1 MSRINHVTAFVILST
16 SIFLIYFNSL
26 EASWHLDDYQNIKQD
41 ARIHLTNG
49 DLASI
54 IDYVKSVQLV
64 GRDARPLSRFSFAV
78 NWYFGRNDP
87 FGYHLVNIVIH
98 ILASFFLY
106 GTILSIRHTPNFQ
119 FVLSARNYYKI
130 SILAA
135 LLWAINPIQTQA
147 ITYIVQRM
155 AALAAMFYILA
166 MYLYIKARTSDHS
179 AKRNLLFF
187 SCFLS
192 AVCAFASKENAAT
205 LPIALLLVEFLFF
218 QDLSRKKIRNLF
230 WGVMLTAGLAMAGL
244 GVLTFF
250 KGDFRGLLN
259 YNFRYFSLVERLLTE
274 PRVVLYYLSQIF
286 YPVPT
291 RLSIEHDIAVSS
303 SLFSPWTT
311 LPAIILV
318 CSLIGIGLYNI
329 KRRPLLGF
337 AVLFF
342 FLNHVIESTVI
353 GLELVFEHRNYLP
366 SFFLFVPVAAG
377 IIRLLD
383 YYREKSKLIHH
394 AITTFVVLIIAGF
407 GAGTYIRNLA
417 WQSEKSLW
425 EDAVAKAPNSGRAW
439 HNLALSHY
447 APAGRFKEAILLYRK
462 ALTLEKNNIHQ
473 ESLIYSNM
481 AASFYYLGDYRQA
494 AQYWTKALVNRR
506 TNPKAKYLLCLA
518 LIRMGDY
525 ETASKNLEK
534 LAARYPQKAEVLNL
548 SGILAVLQ
556 GNHSKG
562 LAYYK
567 RCFRLKSR
575 LPAVLVNAGAACS
588 LSGNFQQAERFFKT
602 YLGQQPSDKI
612 ALLWLV
618 QNAIK
623 SDDLPQADIYMNRLI
638 RMVPVN
644 DIVAWLGKD
653 VGQALY
659 KDTMIAPEVDPRI
672 LSRLIK
678 MPKLHTQQI
687 NFFYSKK

>member
-1 MSRINHVTAFVILST
+1 
-16 SIFLIYFNSL
+16 LIYFNSL
-26 EASWHLDDYQNIKQD
+26 DASWHLDDYQNIVQD
-41 ARIHLTNG
+41 TRIHLTDC

-54 IDYVKSVQLV
+54 IEYVKSVQLA

-78 NWYFGRNDP
+78 NWFFGRNDP
-87 FGYHLVNIVIH
+87 FGYHLINIVIH
-98 ILASFFLY
+98 ILCSFFLY
-106 GTILSIRHTPNFQ
+106 GTILSIRRTPNFR
-119 FVLSARNYYKI
+119 FVSSARNYYKI
-130 SILAA
+130 SLLAA

-147 ITYIVQRM
+147 VTYIVQRM

-166 MYLYIKARTSDHS
+166 MYLYIKARTSDNS
-179 AKRNLLFF
+179 AKRNLIFF

-192 AVCAFASKENAAT
+192 GVCAFASKENAAT

-218 QDLSRKKIRNLF
+218 QDLSRKKIRNIY
-230 WGVMLTAGLAMAGL
+230 WGATLTAGLAMAGL
-244 GVLTFF
+244 GVVIFF
-250 KGDFRGLLN
+250 KGDFQGLLN
-259 YNFRYFSLVERLLTE
+259 YNFRYFSPVERLLTE

-291 RLSIEHDIAVSS
+291 RLSIEHDIAVST

-318 CSLIGIGLYNI
+318 CSLIGIGLYNV
-329 KRRPLLGF
+329 KRRPMLGF

-342 FLNHVIESTVI
+342 FLNHVIESSVI

-377 IIRLLD
+377 IMGLLD
-383 YYREKSKLIHH
+383 YYRKKNKLIHH
-394 AITTFVVLIIAGF
+394 AIVTFVVLIIAGF

-425 EDAVAKAPNSGRAW
+425 EDAVVKAPNSVRAW

-447 APAGRFKEAILLYRK
+447 AAAGRFEEAILLYRK

-481 AASFYYLGDYRQA
+481 AASFYYQGDYQQA
-494 AQYWTKALVNRR
+494 AQYCTKALSNRR
-506 TNPKAKYLLCLA
+506 TNPKVKYLLCLA

-525 ETASKNLEK
+525 ETASKNLEQ
-534 LAARYPQKAEVLNL
+534 LASGYPQKAEVLNL

-562 LAYYK
+562 LAYFK

-575 LPAVLVNAGAACS
+575 LPAVLVNAGVAHC
-588 LSGNFQQAERFFKT
+588 LRGDYQKAERFFKT
-602 YLGQQPSDKI
+602 YLGRQPNDNLT
-612 ALLWLV
+612 LLWLA
-618 QNAIK
+618 QNSMVK
-623 SDDLPQADIYMNRLI
+623 GDWQQAESYLNRLLRI
-638 RMVPVN
+638 VPV
-644 DIVAWLGKD
+644 KD
-653 VGQALY
+653 LITWVRNIEGRILY
-659 KDTMIAPEVDPRI
+659 KDTMIVPHVDTRI
-672 LSRLIK
+672 MSRLSQSS
-678 MPKLHTQQI
+678 TDR
-687 NFFYSKK
+687 

>member
-1 MSRINHVTAFVILST
+1 MSRIKHVIAFVILSV

-26 EASWHLDDYQNIKQD
+26 EASWHLDDYQNIVQD
-41 ARIHLTNG
+41 ARIHLTDG

-54 IDYVKSVQLV
+54 IEYVKSVQLA

-78 NWYFGRNDP
+78 NWFFGRNDP

-98 ILASFFLY
+98 ILCSYFLY
-106 GTILSIRHTPNFQ
+106 SAILSLLRTPNFQ
-119 FVLSARNYYKI
+119 SNLSDRKYYKI
-130 SILAA
+130 SLLAA
-135 LLWAINPIQTQA
+135 LLWAVNPIQTQA
-147 ITYIVQRM
+147 VTYIVQRM

-166 MYLYIKARTSDHS
+166 MYLYIKARTSDNS
-179 AKRNLLFF
+179 AKRNLIFF

-192 AVCAFASKENAAT
+192 GVCAFASKENAAT

-218 QDLSRKKIRNLF
+218 QDLSRKKIRNIY
-230 WGVMLTAGLAMAGL
+230 WGATLTAGLAMAGL
-244 GVLTFF
+244 GVVIFF
-250 KGDFRGLLN
+250 KGDFQGLLN
-259 YNFRYFSLVERLLTE
+259 YNFRYFSPVERLLTE

-291 RLSIEHDIAVSS
+291 RLSIEHDIAVST

-318 CSLIGIGLYNI
+318 CSLIGIGLYNV
-329 KRRPLLGF
+329 KRRPMLGF

-342 FLNHVIESTVI
+342 FLNHVIESSVI

-377 IIRLLD
+377 IMRLLD
-383 YYREKSKLIHH
+383 YYRKKNKLIHH
-394 AITTFVVLIIAGF
+394 AIVTFVVLIIAGF

-447 APAGRFKEAILLYRK
+447 AAPGRFEEAILLYRK

-481 AASFYYLGDYRQA
+481 AASFYYQGDYQQA
-494 AQYWTKALVNRR
+494 AQYCTKALSNRR
-506 TNPKAKYLLCLA
+506 TNPKVKYLLCLA

-525 ETASKNLEK
+525 ETASKNLEQ
-534 LAARYPQKAEVLNL
+534 LASGYPQKAEVLNL

-562 LAYYK
+562 LAYFK

-575 LPAVLVNAGAACS
+575 LPAVLVNAGVAHC
-588 LSGNFQQAERFFKT
+588 LRGDYQKAERFFKT
-602 YLGQQPSDKI
+602 YLGRQPNDNLT
-612 ALLWLV
+612 LLWLA
-618 QNAIK
+618 QNSMVK
-623 SDDLPQADIYMNRLI
+623 GDWQQAESYLNRLLRI
-638 RMVPVN
+638 VPV
-644 DIVAWLGKD
+644 KD
-653 VGQALY
+653 LITWVRNIEGRILY
-659 KDTMIAPEVDPRI
+659 KDTMIVPHVDTRI
-672 LSRLIK
+672 MSRLSQSS
-678 MPKLHTQQI
+678 TDR
-687 NFFYSKK
+687 

>member
-1 MSRINHVTAFVILST
+1 MSKIKHVTAFVILSA
-16 SIFLIYFNSL
+16 SIFLVYFNSL
-26 EASWHLDDYQNIKQD
+26 DASWHLDDYQNIIQD
-41 ARIHLTNG
+41 ARIHSTGG
-49 DLASI
+49 DFASF
-54 IDYVKSVQLV
+54 IDYVKSVQLL

-87 FGYHLVNIVIH
+87 FEYHLVNVVIH
-98 ILASFFLY
+98 IFSSIFLY
-106 GTILSIRHTPNFQ
+106 GAILSILRTPNSRLL
-119 FVLSARNYYKI
+119 LSDLNNYKI
-130 SILAA
+130 SLLAA

-166 MYLYIKARTSDHS
+166 MYLYIKARTSDNPD
-179 AKRNLLFF
+179 KRAFLIF

-205 LPIALLLVEFLFF
+205 LPIALLLLEFLFF
-218 QDLSRKKIRNLF
+218 QDLSRTKIRNLF
-230 WGVMLTAGLAMAGL
+230 WGATIAAGLAMAGL
-244 GVLTFF
+244 GVLIFF
-250 KGDFRGLLN
+250 RGDPQGLLN
-259 YNFRYFSLVERLLTE
+259 YNFRYFSPVERLLTE
-274 PRVVLYYLSQIF
+274 PRVVSYYLSQIF

-291 RLSIEHDIAVSS
+291 RLSIEHDIVVSA

-342 FLNHVIESTVI
+342 FLNHVIESSVV
-353 GLELVFEHRNYLP
+353 GLELIFEHRNYLP
-366 SFFLFVPVAAG
+366 SFFLFVPAAAG
-377 IIRLLD
+377 IMGLLD
-383 YYREKSKLIHH
+383 YYREKNKLIHH
-394 AITTFVVLIIAGF
+394 AIITFVIFIIAGF

-425 EDAVAKAPNSGRAW
+425 EDAVVKAPNSGRAW

-447 APAGRFKEAILLYRK
+447 TPAGRLEEAILLYRK

-525 ETASKNLEK
+525 ETASKNLEH
-534 LAARYPQKAEVLNL
+534 LAAKYPQKAEVLNL
-548 SGILAVLQ
+548 SGILALLQ
-556 GNHSKG
+556 GNHAKG
-562 LAYYK
+562 LAYFK
-567 RCFRLKSR
+567 KCFRLKSR
-575 LPAVLVNAGAACS
+575 LPAVLVNAGAAHS
-588 LSGNFQQAERFFKT
+588 LKGDYHKAERFFKT
-602 YLGQQPSDKI
+602 FLGQQPNDRS
-612 ALLWLV
+612 ALLWLW
-618 QNAIK
+618 QNSLK
-623 SDDLPQADIYMNRLI
+623 NGELQQADFYLNRLFQKGAVKDL
-638 RMVPVN
+638 VPWLRRLSGQTLIN
-644 DIVAWLGKD
+644 DS
-653 VGQALY
+653 
-659 KDTMIAPEVDPRI
+659 MIAPEIDPQI
-672 LSRLIK
+672 SGLIAA
-678 MPKLHTQQI
+678 KLEA
-687 NFFYSKK
+687 YAR

>member
-1 MSRINHVTAFVILST
+1 MSRIKHVTAFVIISA

-26 EASWHLDDYQNIKQD
+26 EASWHLDDYQNIIQD
-41 ARIHLTNG
+41 ARIHLTRG

-54 IDYVKSVQLV
+54 IEYVKSVQLV
-64 GRDARPLSRFSFAV
+64 GRDARPLSRFSFAL

-98 ILASFFLY
+98 IFSSFFLY
-106 GTILSIRHTPNFQ
+106 GTILSILRTPNFQ

-130 SILAA
+130 SLLAA

-166 MYLYIKARTSDHS
+166 MYLYIKARTSDNS
-179 AKRNLLFF
+179 TKRNLLFF

-205 LPIALLLVEFLFF
+205 LPIALLLMEFLFF
-218 QDLSRKKIRNLF
+218 QDLSRKKIRNIF
-230 WGVMLTAGLAMAGL
+230 WGAMLTAGLAMAGL
-244 GVLTFF
+244 GVAIFF
-250 KGDFRGLLN
+250 KGDFQGLLN
-259 YNFRYFSLVERLLTE
+259 YNFRYFSPVERLLTE
-274 PRVVLYYLSQIF
+274 PRVVLHYLSQIF

-329 KRRPLLGF
+329 KRRPMLGF

-342 FLNHVIESTVI
+342 FLNHVIESSVV

-377 IIRLLD
+377 IMGLLD
-383 YYREKSKLIHH
+383 YYREKNKLIHH
-394 AITTFVVLIIAGF
+394 AIITFVVLTIAGF

-425 EDAVAKAPNSGRAW
+425 EDAVVKAPNSGRAW

-447 APAGRFKEAILLYRK
+447 TPAGRFKEALLLYRK

-481 AASFYYLGDYRQA
+481 AASFYYQGDYKQA
-494 AQYWTKALVNRR
+494 AQYWTKALINR
-506 TNPKAKYLLCLA
+506 
-518 LIRMGDY
+518 
-525 ETASKNLEK
+525 SH
-534 LAARYPQKAEVLNL
+534 Q
-548 SGILAVLQ
+548 S
-556 GNHSKG
+556 
-562 LAYYK
+562 
-567 RCFRLKSR
+567 
-575 LPAVLVNAGAACS
+575 
-588 LSGNFQQAERFFKT
+588 
-602 YLGQQPSDKI
+602 
-612 ALLWLV
+612 
-618 QNAIK
+618 
-623 SDDLPQADIYMNRLI
+623 
-638 RMVPVN
+638 
-644 DIVAWLGKD
+644 
-653 VGQALY
+653 
-659 KDTMIAPEVDPRI
+659 
-672 LSRLIK
+672 
-678 MPKLHTQQI
+678 
-687 NFFYSKK
+687 

>member
-1 MSRINHVTAFVILST
+1 MSSIKHVTAFVIISA

-26 EASWHLDDYQNIKQD
+26 EASWHLDDYQNIIQD
-41 ARIHLTNG
+41 ARIHLTDA

-54 IDYVKSVQLV
+54 IEYLKSVQLI

-78 NWYFGRNDP
+78 NWYFSRNDP

-98 ILASFFLY
+98 IFSSFFLY
-106 GTILSIRHTPNFQ
+106 GTILSIRRTPNFQ
-119 FVLSARNYYKI
+119 FVSSARNYYKI
-130 SILAA
+130 SLLAA

-166 MYLYIKARTSDHS
+166 MYLYIMARTSDNS
-179 AKRNLLFF
+179 AKRNLFFF
-187 SCFLS
+187 SCILS

-218 QDLSRKKIRNLF
+218 QDLSRKKIRTIF
-230 WGVMLTAGLAMAGL
+230 WGVTITAGLAMAGL
-244 GVLTFF
+244 GVVIFF
-250 KGDFRGLLN
+250 KGDFQGLLN
-259 YNFRYFSLVERLLTE
+259 YNFRYFSPLERLLTE

-291 RLSIEHDIAVSS
+291 RLSIEHDIAVST

-311 LPAIILV
+311 LPAIILI

-329 KRRPLLGF
+329 KRRPMLSF

-342 FLNHVIESTVI
+342 FLNHVIESSVI

-377 IIRLLD
+377 IMGMLD
-383 YYREKSKLIHH
+383 HYREKNKLIHH
-394 AITTFVVLIIAGF
+394 AIITFVVLIIAGF

-425 EDAVAKAPNSGRAW
+425 EDAVAKAPSSGRAW

-447 APAGRFKEAILLYRK
+447 TPAGRSEEAILLYRK

-473 ESLIYSNM
+473 QSLIYSNM
-481 AASFYYLGDYRQA
+481 AASFYYQGDYKQA
-494 AQYWTKALVNRR
+494 AQYWTKALINRR
-506 TNPKAKYLLCLA
+506 TNPKVKYLLCLT

-525 ETASKNLEK
+525 ETASKNLEQLVSK
-534 LAARYPQKAEVLNL
+534 YPQKAEVLNL

-562 LAYYK
+562 LAYFK

-575 LPAVLVNAGAACS
+575 LPAVLVNAGAAHS
-588 LSGNFQQAERFFKT
+588 LRGDYQKAERFFKT
-602 YLGQQPSDKI
+602 YLARKPNDRS
-612 ALLWLV
+612 ALLWLLQNSLKNGEV
-618 QNAIK
+618 Q
-623 SDDLPQADIYMNRLI
+623 QADIYANRLLHKSA
-638 RMVPVN
+638 VN
-644 DIVAWLGKD
+644 DLIQWIGDLS
-653 VGQALY
+653 GQVLIN
-659 KDTMIAPEVDPRI
+659 DTMIAPEVDPQIRG
-672 LSRLIK
+672 LIAAK
-678 MPKLHTQQI
+678 QEA
-687 NFFYSKK
+687 SAR